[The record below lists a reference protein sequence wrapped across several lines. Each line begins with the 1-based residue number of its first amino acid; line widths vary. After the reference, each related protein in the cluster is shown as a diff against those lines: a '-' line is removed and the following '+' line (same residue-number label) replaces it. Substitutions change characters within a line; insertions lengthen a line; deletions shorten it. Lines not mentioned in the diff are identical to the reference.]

1 MEAIIMDFQ
10 TRLLELR
17 KGAGLSQEALAELL
31 NVTRQAV
38 QKWES
43 GASKPDLDNLT
54 ALADYFQV
62 SLDYLVTGREPVL
75 PAAEQ
80 PTIVNNYYQR
90 AAYEYKSRRTLLGL
104 PLIHINY
111 GIGFHRAKGIIA
123 IGNIATGFIAIGSL
137 SVGLLSLGGVS
148 LGLLLSLGG
157 LALGGVSVGGGA
169 VGLLAMGGGAAGL
182 FAYGGLAYGA
192 YAAGGV
198 AVGTKAAIGGVASAP
213 LAIGAAADGVQAFQI
228 PADGLSPDQLAAARD
243 ALTAACQGA
252 PRWFAKLMLFF
263 LNHNI

>member
-1 MEAIIMDFQ
+1 MDFQ

-17 KGAGLSQEALAELL
+17 KDAGLSQEALADLL

-43 GASKPDLDNLT
+43 GASRPDMDNLT

-62 SLDYLVTGREPVL
+62 SLDYLVTGREPL
-75 PAAEQ
+75 PSAAEQ

-90 AAYEYKSRRTLLGL
+90 AVYEYRSRRTLFGL
-104 PLIHINY
+104 PLVHINY
-111 GIGFHRAKGIIA
+111 GVGFHRAKGIIA
-123 IGNIATGFIAIGSL
+123 IGNIAAGLIAIGGL

-157 LALGGVSVGGGA
+157 LAIGGVASGGGA
-169 VGLLAMGGGAAGL
+169 VGLLAIGGGAAGL

-198 AVGTKAAIGGVASAP
+198 AVGTKAAIGGMAAAP
-213 LAIGAAADGVQAFQI
+213 LAIGAAADGAQAIQI
-228 PADGLSPDQLAAARD
+228 PAGGLSPDQLAAARD

-252 PRWFAKLMLFF
+252 PRWLIKLMLFF
-263 LNHNI
+263 LTHNV

>member
-1 MEAIIMDFQ
+1 MDFQ

-17 KGAGLSQEALAELL
+17 KGTGLSQEELANLL

-43 GASKPDLDNLT
+43 GASRPDMDNLT

-62 SLDYLVTGREPVL
+62 SLDYLVTGREPL
-75 PAAEQ
+75 PSAAEQ

-90 AAYEYKSRRTLLGL
+90 AVYEYRSRRTLFGL
-104 PLIHINY
+104 PLVHINY
-111 GIGFHRAKGIIA
+111 GVGFHRAKGIIA
-123 IGNIATGFIAIGSL
+123 IGNIATGLIAIGGL

-157 LALGGVSVGGGA
+157 LAIGGA
-169 VGLLAMGGGAAGL
+169 
-182 FAYGGLAYGA
+182 
-192 YAAGGV
+192 AAGGV
-198 AVGTKAAIGGVASAP
+198 AVGTKAAIGGMASAP
-213 LAIGAAADGVQAFQI
+213 LAIGAAADGAQAIQI
-228 PADGLSPDQLAAARD
+228 PAGGLSPDQLAAARD

-252 PRWFAKLMLFF
+252 PRWLIKLMLFF
-263 LNHNI
+263 LTHNV